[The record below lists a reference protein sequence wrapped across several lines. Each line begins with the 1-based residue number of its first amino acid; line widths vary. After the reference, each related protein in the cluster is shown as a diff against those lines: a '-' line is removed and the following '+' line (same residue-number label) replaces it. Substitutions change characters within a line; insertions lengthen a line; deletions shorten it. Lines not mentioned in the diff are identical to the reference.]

1 MLRAGLAANAWRTV
15 HGRAKLAL
23 APALYFRKFRLVIL
37 LIVSLLLH
45 CTNAPP
51 RITFYRRQVCVAGHF
66 KLFPVILEI
75 MKNLTLRPSVP
86 ENRARSLRSFTVYT
100 PRPGLLYWPINGLFP
115 LFMPF
120 AKLSGRFSREL
131 FENAIELR

>member
-1 MLRAGLAANAWRTV
+1 MLRAGPAANAWRTV

-37 LIVSLLLH
+37 LIVSLLFH

-66 KLFPVILEI
+66 RATSCRFGNHEKS
-75 MKNLTLRPSVP
+75 RPKTEYAGKSG
-86 ENRARSLRSFTVYT
+86 AKTTQFYGKCAATATSL
-100 PRPGLLYWPINGLFP
+100 L
-115 LFMPF
+115 
-120 AKLSGRFSREL
+120 AD
-131 FENAIELR
+131 